1 MNGARQT
8 SFSSVLTRRAK
19 RRVFSEGLTMMNDDR
34 LNNIPREWVDWIPLL
49 KDFHDSHSEESAYAI
64 AQGLSDAAY
73 RSAEEEGWYADL
85 EACLS

>member
-8 SFSSVLTRRAK
+8 SFSSVPTRRAK
-19 RRVFSEGLTMMNDDR
+19 RRVFLKGLTMMNDECLR
-34 LNNIPREWVDWIPLL
+34 NVPREWVDWIPLL

-64 AQGLSDAAY
+64 AQGLLDAAY